1 MSSKNK
7 SDLDREAEA
16 KSLISL
22 NRELESILGTSQEK
36 MQQAEEQ
43 TFGEEI
49 KARKIISSR
58 GYEVFKYEDVRKEW
72 EQGIPLIRDFQLPLA
87 KPLIKQHVKFWTFF
101 TPVSATFVHLM
112 FHFKKNNSSK
122 GWVNK
127 NLWKW
132 WAGVYAFG
140 FGTSCMHSYFLSPYW

>member
-72 EQGIPLIRDFQLPLA
+72 EQGIPLIRDF
-87 KPLIKQHVKFWTFF
+87 
-101 TPVSATFVHLM
+101 
-112 FHFKKNNSSK
+112 
-122 GWVNK
+122 
-127 NLWKW
+127 
-132 WAGVYAFG
+132 
-140 FGTSCMHSYFLSPYW
+140 